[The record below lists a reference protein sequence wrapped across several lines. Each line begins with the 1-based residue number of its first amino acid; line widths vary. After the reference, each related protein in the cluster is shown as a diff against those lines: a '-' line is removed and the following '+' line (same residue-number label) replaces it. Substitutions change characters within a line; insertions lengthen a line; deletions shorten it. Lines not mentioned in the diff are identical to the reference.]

1 MAFTNISGL
10 HLEYHPDHHNLYLHA
25 AEILGPRLE
34 HLSLVEA
41 SVKYPNP

>member
-1 MAFTNISGL
+1 
-10 HLEYHPDHHNLYLHA
+10 LYLRA